1 MEREKREQQVVP
13 EAPNGAGPLS
23 GIWRGMKLH
32 LACRRSTPSLKV
44 AAELGGSG
52 GVPAGRPA
60 VDKGAAWWMPLRSEP
75 GGEIW
80 RQAACF
86 LSSPFYPLSSSTV
99 RRFVVSPTDPSL
111 LVIGLCCAGVE
122 SSKNRDNPVSSFPP
136 SLSPPWASCHSCIK
150 PDRTGSFLG
159 SGPVPFCLLFPPSP
173 RDCGL
178 LLPPHTPELT
188 LSALVRTFWMAV
200 R

>member
-23 GIWRGMKLH
+23 GIWRGMKLC
-32 LACRRSTPSLKV
+32 LACRRSTPSLEV

-52 GVPAGRPA
+52 GVLAGWPA
-60 VDKGAAWWMPLRSEP
+60 VGKGAAWWMPLGSEP

-80 RQAACF
+80 RQAARF
-86 LSSPFYPLSSSTV
+86 LFNPLSSFIV

-122 SSKNRDNPVSSFPP
+122 SSKNRDNPVSSFPL
-136 SLSPPWASCHSCIK
+136 SLSPPWASCRSCVK
-150 PDRTGSFLG
+150 PDITGSFPG
-159 SGPVPFCLLFPPSP
+159 SGPVPFSLPFPPSP
-173 RDCGL
+173 GDCGL
-178 LLPPHTPELT
+178 LLPPRTPGLT
-188 LSALVRTFWMAV
+188 LSALVRTFWMAG